1 MKSKLGLEKNKIDR
15 ARKLSKDIIK
25 PVQNFIDAHTTVT
38 IERAALRLL
47 GADGA
52 DSNGIPTPNII
63 AEQCKENLNNG
74 ASRYYLNALTKLNK
88 SPEELNKA
96 IIEGLD
102 ITKINFTDKKHIA
115 KKAEEILADLNEKI
129 NKNVKHRN
137 NKLAQY
143 KDKSPLIYV
152 IVATGNI
159 HEDVAQAKAA
169 GYEGADIVAVIRT
182 TAQSLLDYVPYGATT
197 EGFGGTYATQENFK
211 IMRKALDEVSD
222 KEKRYIRLVNYCS
235 GLCMPEIAAM
245 GAVERLDMML
255 NDSMYGILFRDI
267 NMYRTF
273 TDQNFSRMI
282 NAASGIA
289 INTGEDNY
297 LTTSDAVEKA
307 HSVLTSQL
315 INEQFANNA
324 GMPEKLMGLGH
335 AFEMNPDIKNGF
347 LYEYAQA
354 LMAREI
360 FPRHP
365 LKYMPPTKFMT
376 GNIFKGYAMN
386 TMFNF
391 ISKAS
396 NQSIALL
403 GMLTEAIHTPY
414 LQDRALAIENALYV
428 HNNVAD
434 LYEEIEFKK
443 NGIIVNRA
451 KKVLDN
457 ATDMLSKIKTAG
469 LFDAIEKGMFAEVKR
484 PKNGGKGLEG
494 VYEKAPDY
502 YNPVE
507 DYLKKKLDIKSSE
520 VTIRERIGAEKGKK
534 YG

>member
-1 MKSKLGLEKNKIDR
+1 MVKSKLSLSKTKISK
-15 ARKLSKDIIK
+15 ARQISKDIIK
-25 PVQNFIDAHTTVT
+25 PVQKFIDAHTTIAV
-38 IERAALRLL
+38 ERASLRLL

-52 DSNGIPTPNII
+52 DSNGVPTENII
-63 AEQCKENLNNG
+63 AQQCFDNLTRG
-74 ASRYYLNALTKLNK
+74 ASRYYLNALVKLGI
-88 SPEELNKA
+88 SQAELNKRILA
-96 IIEGLD
+96 GANIVEME
-102 ITKINFTDKKHIA
+102 FTDKKHIA
-115 KKAEEILADLNEKI
+115 NKASELLDELNEKI
-129 NKNVKHRN
+129 TANVKFRN
-137 NKLAQY
+137 KKLKQY
-143 KDKSPLIYV
+143 KDKSPLLYV

-159 HEDVAQAKAA
+159 HEDVAQAQAA
-169 GYEGADIVAVIRT
+169 GYQGADIVAVIRS

-211 IMRKALDEVSD
+211 IMRKALDETSE
-222 KEKRYIRLVNYCS
+222 KEKRYIRLVNYAS

-245 GAVERLDMML
+245 GAFERLDMML

-282 NAASGIA
+282 NAAADIA

-297 LTTSDAVEKA
+297 LTTSDAIEKA

-315 INEQFANNA
+315 INEQFAFNA
-324 GMPEKLMGLGH
+324 GMPVKLMGLGH
-335 AFEMNPDIKNGF
+335 AFEMDPTTKNGF

-360 FPRHP
+360 FPNHP

-376 GNIFKGYAMN
+376 GDIFKGYAMN

-391 ISKAS
+391 VTKAT

-414 LQDRALAIENALYV
+414 LQDRALALENAKYV
-428 HNNVAD
+428 HNNID
-434 LYEEIEFKK
+434 GLYEELEFKK

-451 KKVLDN
+451 KTVLDD
-457 ATDMLSKIKTAG
+457 AIAMLAKIQKAG
-469 LFDAIEKGMFAEVKR
+469 LFNAIEKGMFAEVKR

-494 VYEKAPDY
+494 VYEKGSDY

-507 DYLKKKLDIKSSE
+507 NYLKKKLGIK
-520 VTIRERIGAEKGKK
+520 KGGKA
-534 YG
+534 